1 MLFNLATLDSLLPLQ
16 HFAQFEGLLSGFGTT
31 NTALSV
37 LVFGSGQLGLTVLLH
52 GLMWLDSAASHF
64 EFGTAGPLMS
74 LHSFSCCG
82 STFFAS
88 DMSTYGSAI
97 SLRSFMH
104 LDALLFSSDSATP
117 GLLVLLKPFA
127 QLDSVI
133 PSTGISC
140 TGSSAFAFDTS
151 TVELAP
157 SLHSFAR
164 LGFAPS
170 AFDLASSGFLL
181 SLQGC
186 AHLEL
191 LSFSIGIEC
200 VGSVFSSSVLHTT
213 MLDLPLPLH
222 SFSQIS
228 FASSSVEFTDIDL
241 TSPLLG

>member
-1 MLFNLATLDSLLPLQ
+1 MFNLASLDSLLPLQ
-16 HFAQFEGLLSGFGTT
+16 HFAQFEGLLSGFGIT
-31 NTALSV
+31 NTALSL
-37 LVFGSGQLGLTVLLH
+37 LVFGSGQLGPTISLH

-64 EFGTAGPLMS
+64 ESGTAGPLMS

-104 LDALLFSSDSATP
+104 LDALLFPPDSATA
-117 GLLVLLKPFA
+117 GLLLLLKPFA
-127 QLDSVI
+127 QLNSVI
-133 PSTGISC
+133 PSTSISC
-140 TGSSAFAFDTS
+140 TGTSAFAFDTS

-164 LGFAPS
+164 LGFAPL
-170 AFDLASSGFLL
+170 ALDLASSGFLL
-181 SLQGC
+181 SLQGY
-186 AHLEL
+186 AHLES
-191 LSFSIGIEC
+191 LSFFAGIQC

-213 MLDLPLPLH
+213 TLDLPLPLH

-228 FASSSVEFTDIDL
+228 FASPPVEFSNTDL
-241 TSPLLG
+241 TLPLLG